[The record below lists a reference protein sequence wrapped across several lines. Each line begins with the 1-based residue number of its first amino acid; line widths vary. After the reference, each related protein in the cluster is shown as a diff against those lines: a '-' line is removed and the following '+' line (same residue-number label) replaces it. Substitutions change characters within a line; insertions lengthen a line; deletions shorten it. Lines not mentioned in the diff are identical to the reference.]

1 MSQSDVLAIFTPQ
14 APVEQVAAPQKYDAA
29 DDDGFQRI
37 MDDASNKVSSP
48 KEGNKSDTDRQDAP
62 SAQSHPE
69 KRPSDRWGLLTE
81 ISNFFTRNGLKNSI
95 VFGLEAYLSAFF
107 AFFP

>member
-14 APVEQVAAPQKYDAA
+14 TPVEQVAAPQKYDAA

-48 KEGNKSDTDRQDAP
+48 KEGNKSGTDRQDAP
-62 SAQSHPE
+62 SAQSHKE
-69 KRPSDRWGLLTE
+69 KKPIEKIKHTDKK
-81 ISNFFTRNGLKNSI
+81 KNK
-95 VFGLEAYLSAFF
+95 
-107 AFFP
+107 